1 MEPQIEIGLSVHNIQ
16 PQFCQS
22 MNVALQGECA
32 KIKWALFY
40 FAESETCA
48 LPIQSLFP
56 HVCGH
61 ELSRDILSLQK
72 VITVTFLL

>member
-16 PQFCQS
+16 LQFFQS
-22 MNVALQGECA
+22 MYVAHQGESA
-32 KIKWALFY
+32 KIQWALLY
-40 FAESETCA
+40 IEESETCA
-48 LPIQSLFP
+48 LPTQSHFP

-61 ELSRDILSLQK
+61 ELSCEFLPLQK